1 MGARKKESGRVT
13 FMGGSKAA
21 VDVELTLEL
30 SGMRDCGGVRERLD
44 ALELEPSTVMEISI
58 LAVWWSICGVSGWLQ
73 VECGGANVNWQN
85 NGGFKHG
92 RNPNP
97 YGTYTAFRFGLLTS
111 IDTTQSMEITFSH
124 LHCAK
129 PWSPPSINYL
139 ID

>member
-1 MGARKKESGRVT
+1 MNEELITIVDGMGARKKESGRVT

-44 ALELEPSTVMEISI
+44 ALELEPSTAREISI

-85 NGGFKHG
+85 NGVS
-92 RNPNP
+92 N
-97 YGTYTAFRFGLLTS
+97 TAETLTLMALTRLSGLG
-111 IDTTQSMEITFSH
+111 
-124 LHCAK
+124 C
-129 PWSPPSINYL
+129 
-139 ID
+139 